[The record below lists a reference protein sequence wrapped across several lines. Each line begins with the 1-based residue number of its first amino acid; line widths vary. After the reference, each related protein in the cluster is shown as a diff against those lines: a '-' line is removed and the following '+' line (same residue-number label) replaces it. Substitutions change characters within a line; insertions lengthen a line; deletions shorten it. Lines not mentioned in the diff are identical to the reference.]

1 MTRIICLI
9 GPSGSGATTLT
20 RELSEEV
27 NVIPTYT
34 TRFPRYEGEVGH
46 IFGVVSAIIGT
57 KVFSITKYGSEYFMF
72 ADQIKWNATNM
83 VVTDPRGAEQTKNFY
98 ADNKEVEVTTV
109 FLQVDEPIRAER
121 LQYLVTDKSV
131 LKYVTNDYKT
141 ILQIWERIRPDREIY
156 AVVETDKVINNNG
169 NIATGVD
176 RLRGCL

>member
-34 TRFPRYEGEVGH
+34 TRFPRHEREVGH
-46 IFGVVSAIIGT
+46 IFGADSAIIGIT
-57 KVFSITKYGSEYFMF
+57 GTRVFSITKYGSEYFML

-141 ILQIWERIRPDREIY
+141 IPQIWERIRPDREIY

-169 NIATGVD
+169 NLSLIHI
-176 RLRGCL
+176 